1 MEDAPQGQRNSN
13 RRDRVARCGIGYPA
27 GISEKGED
35 GDEWVTRK
43 WELKQRE
50 AEFEGGGSE
59 WKAQERG
66 GPTRAEKT
74 GVQRRAAFSPVLAS
88 PERAAAWDGPGCC
101 SEETEGMRARTNQRM
116 LCTAKH
122 GCEFLGEEGKGADA
136 GAGWHLRR
144 DFLCPGELAPQGSAG
159 ASTRRKLMSSREPPT
174 ERGGRTWKVVRRS
187 RCSTVARRLGVAS

>member
-1 MEDAPQGQRNSN
+1 LREEGQSGKRKREGGPHGQR
-13 RRDRVARCGIGYPA
+13 
-27 GISEKGED
+27 
-35 GDEWVTRK
+35 
-43 WELKQRE
+43 
-50 AEFEGGGSE
+50 
-59 WKAQERG
+59 
-66 GPTRAEKT
+66 
-74 GVQRRAAFSPVLAS
+74 RRACSAEQRSVLSWQAQS
-88 PERAAAWDGPGCC
+88 GLRLGTDRGVAQRKRRECEHGPGCC

-144 DFLCPGELAPQGSAG
+144 DFLSHGELAHQGSAG
-159 ASTRRKLMSSREPPT
+159 ARTRSQLMSSREPPT